1 MSIQVQIGLNR
12 YKYVQIGPNESNW
25 VQMGPNRYKQV
36 QQRQRK
42 STKIKIKT
50 NQAIGRY
57 WKKQVQMGSN
67 GSIGVQNNHELNR
80 MAFKPRSPGSCLS
93 SPFVSFHLFLML
105 CSSFHPAF
113 TTDQKLRPATQ
124 AFFQWRSSVFG
135 RCFFVDLC
143 SGP

>member
-36 QQRQRK
+36 QKRQRK

-67 GSIGVQNNHELNR
+67 GSIGVQNYHELNR
-80 MAFKPRSPGSCLS
+80 MAFKPRSPGSCFHYHRLS
-93 SPFVSFHLFLML
+93 ELFQKYCVLCLAYTSVSDAGALLDPHLGGKMVRD
-105 CSSFHPAF
+105 A
-113 TTDQKLRPATQ
+113 
-124 AFFQWRSSVFG
+124 
-135 RCFFVDLC
+135 
-143 SGP
+143 SGEIVSLIF